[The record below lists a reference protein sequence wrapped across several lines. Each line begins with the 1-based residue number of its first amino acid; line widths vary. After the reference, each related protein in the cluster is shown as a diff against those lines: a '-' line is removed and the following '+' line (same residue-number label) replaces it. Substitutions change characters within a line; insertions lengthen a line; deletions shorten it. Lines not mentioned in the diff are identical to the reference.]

1 MLAYL
6 ARRLLGACSST
17 LTNTLC
23 CCGPLTGR
31 LKIVTSPGEPARMC
45 DFGDGGI
52 MDNTGVAA
60 AIARGSTKIMSMVTP
75 AGPFRPP
82 TKAFLMRL
90 RLGLERATPPH
101 RGAPPA
107 PPRATVYC
115 KQAQS
120 VSLSCY
126 MRHVAES

>member
-1 MLAYL
+1 MQYL
-6 ARRLLGACSST
+6 PVYQYICIIPAPSPPVPKVLTGLSSDVGVGFLNCRGADSC

-75 AGPFRPP
+75 PGPFRPP
-82 TKAFLMRL
+82 TKAFLDEANNHSSR
-90 RLGLERATPPH
+90 
-101 RGAPPA
+101 
-107 PPRATVYC
+107 
-115 KQAQS
+115 
-120 VSLSCY
+120 VSLG
-126 MRHVAES
+126 